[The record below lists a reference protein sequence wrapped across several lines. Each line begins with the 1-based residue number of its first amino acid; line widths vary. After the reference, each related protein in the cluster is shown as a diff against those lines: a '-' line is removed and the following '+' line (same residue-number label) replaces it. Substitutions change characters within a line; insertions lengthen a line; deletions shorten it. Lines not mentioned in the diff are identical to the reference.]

1 MNAVSQTVSTLA
13 LAFLEQTL
21 QTGGTIEIP
30 SLGITIKPKE
40 ACPKCKST
48 NTSSNGAGMW
58 HCWAC
63 DHSWRGKDY

>member
-1 MNAVSQTVSTLA
+1 MKTKSKTVKRKATPK
-13 LAFLEQTL
+13 E
-21 QTGGTIEIP
+21 
-30 SLGITIKPKE
+30 KE
-40 ACPKCKST
+40 ACPKCKSK